1 MATFLR
7 TSAKHARATAL
18 GAKHVVV
25 VGVDGDSA
33 SADALDW
40 AAAEASASG
49 ADLRIVYAYGTT
61 WLTDPLLAAADLGLD
76 ALPVGS
82 ELLAAAADRVRAEAP
97 HVRVETA
104 MVPGTPALALLHAAP
119 KKSLV
124 VVGHSPNMR
133 SRVSTARNVLRRTKG
148 PVAVVRLRD
157 ADVPGPSSA
166 RVVVVDLGGRRSEA
180 AVERAFAEA
189 RRRRVNMTRLMLL
202 APPGGVEL
210 DRSVQPFPEITVRER
225 VIREHFAQDIVE
237 ASRGAALLVLPGAC
251 RPLRALRSSVP
262 KWALEVTRTASSP
275 VLFVPNQRRDGT

>member
-1 MATFLR
+1 MVTPR
-7 TSAKHARATAL
+7 VPTPWI
-18 GAKHVVV
+18 GA
-25 VGVDGDSA
+25 A
-33 SADALDW
+33 
-40 AAAEASASG
+40 AAAEASASS

-61 WLTDPLLAAADLGLD
+61 WLTDPLLAAADLDLD